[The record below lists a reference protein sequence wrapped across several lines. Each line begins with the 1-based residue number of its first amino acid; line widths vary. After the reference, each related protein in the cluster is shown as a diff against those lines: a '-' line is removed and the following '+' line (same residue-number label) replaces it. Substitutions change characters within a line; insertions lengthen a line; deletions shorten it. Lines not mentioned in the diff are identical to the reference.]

1 MNKTVIAVSSNNTQP
16 TLTLTLEST
25 GILLGILVSFSILL
39 GGTVKVITKFNSI
52 SNSIRDLREDLN
64 SNIKALEQFKTLN
77 SEVLVLDRKIDLH
90 LQEYVNRKETVQ
102 FTIGQLDQKID
113 HNRKR
118 WEEELTEVEAE
129 VKQLENYLQRNSDF
143 KVRE

>member
-1 MNKTVIAVSSNNTQP
+1 MNKIIAVNPSNTQP

-25 GILLGILVSFSILL
+25 GILLGILVSVSMLL
-39 GGTVKVITKFNSI
+39 GGTIKVITKFNTI

-64 SNIKALEQFKTLN
+64 SNTKALEQFKTLN
-77 SEVLVLDRKIDLH
+77 SEVLVLDRKLDLH

-102 FTIGQLDQKID
+102 FLMGQLDQKID

-118 WEEELTEVEAE
+118 WEEELQEVKGET
-129 VKQLENYLQRNSDF
+129 KQLENYLQSHSGF